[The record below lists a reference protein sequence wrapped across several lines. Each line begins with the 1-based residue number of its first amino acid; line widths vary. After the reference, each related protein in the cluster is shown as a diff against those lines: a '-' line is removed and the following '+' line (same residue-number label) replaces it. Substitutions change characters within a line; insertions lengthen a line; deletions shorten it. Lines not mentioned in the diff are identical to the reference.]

1 MYIIIIIFK
10 DLMENIFLE
19 NIIFYV
25 DVSVFDIEEVWLS
38 KDGVR

>member
-1 MYIIIIIFK
+1 MIIFK

>member
-1 MYIIIIIFK
+1 MYIIMIIFK